1 MILGTESIS
10 VRRYGARTIVNGRQ
24 VDGAVTTTTIKGSVQ
39 PTKGR
44 DVEHLPEGQRQSVER
59 KVYTRSELL
68 AADPTTTP
76 PRQSDELLIND
87 ETYEV
92 VEVQWHRAI
101 LPHYRAL
108 LMRRATP

>member
-1 MILGTESIS
+1 MILGTEPIT
-10 VRRYGARTIVNGRQ
+10 VRRFGARTIVGGRQ
-24 VDGAVTTTTIKGSVQ
+24 VDGEVTTTIINASVQ

-44 DVEHLPEGQRQSVER
+44 DVEHLPEGQRQSVEQ
-59 KVYTRSELL
+59 KVYTRTELL

-76 PRQSDELLIND
+76 PRQSDELLID
-87 ETYEV
+87 GETYEV
-92 VEVQWHRAI
+92 VEVHRQRTI